1 MSLSRRWRYRLP
13 PAFFGL
19 TDDYIASVYEEFFLL
34 KYHGGWSFVEAY
46 NLPVVMRRW
55 FLTRLAEQLTKEKE
69 QMEKANKGNKR
80 TYNVGEG
87 PGIGPRKG

>member
-1 MSLSRRWRYRLP
+1 
-13 PAFFGL
+13 
-19 TDDYIASVYEEFFLL
+19 
-34 KYHGGWSFVEAY
+34 
-46 NLPVVMRRW
+46 MRRW